1 MISLHEQCKD
11 NKLSTLLT
19 KVSSLPSSL
28 LNFICNHSVGALVAS
43 PRLHKARARLHEA
56 MPLPAGTAQSG
67 LASLVVS
74 MTSSYSMLENQ
85 LQVHMNVQMGE
96 DAQQG

>member
-1 MISLHEQCKD
+1 MQRQQAFHTSD
-11 NKLSTLLT
+11 NTPKFTLI
-19 KVSSLPSSL
+19 
-28 LNFICNHSVGALVAS
+28 FCNHSVGALVAS

-74 MTSSYSMLENQ
+74 MTSSYSMLDIQ
-85 LQVHMNVQMGE
+85 LQVQMNVQMGE
-96 DAQQG
+96 DTQQG